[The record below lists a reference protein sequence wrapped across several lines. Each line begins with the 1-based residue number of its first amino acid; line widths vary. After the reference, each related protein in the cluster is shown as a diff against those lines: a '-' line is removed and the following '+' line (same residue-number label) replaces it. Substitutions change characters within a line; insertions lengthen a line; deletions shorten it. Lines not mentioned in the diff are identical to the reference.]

1 MRGAGLLEPGR
12 RGVALAYAFNGFALA
27 SWTARLPGIRAA
39 VDLDAAGLGVLLT
52 AGAIGTL
59 LTVPVAGRL
68 VARLGALP
76 TYRLATLVFA
86 AAYLL
91 LAVALLLGQVPL
103 LLVGNAVHGVAFAL
117 TNVPQSIL
125 AAGSERRV
133 GRTILPQF
141 HAGYSIGSALGALLG
156 GASSAV
162 GVSPAAQFLA
172 LAVAAVVVRWVIGR
186 GVAPL
191 AASLAHE
198 RRSALAARAAALAQ
212 SGPVPVVPRGSR
224 RFGLGVWTHP
234 QVLLLGLIVF
244 AAALSEGTA
253 TNWSAVAAV
262 DAFGVTE
269 ADASLGITV
278 FLVAQTVL
286 RLTGGPLIDR
296 LGRVRVLTLSCAAA
310 VAGIALFVLAPGFP
324 AALAGLALWGAGSAL
339 AVPIGIAAAA
349 ADPIDGPSR
358 VAAVTSLSSVA
369 NIAGPP
375 AIGAL
380 AVPLGVRPAMLA
392 VAVVVASAVAAAPRA
407 LRPRR

>member
-27 SWTARLPGIRAA
+27 SWTARLPGIRSA

-125 AAGSERRV
+125 AAGNERRV

-156 GASSAV
+156 GASSAA

-172 LAVAAVVVRWVIGR
+172 LAVAAVVVRWSIGR
-186 GVAPL
+186 HVAPL

-198 RRSALAARAAALAQ
+198 RRSALAARAAALVQ

-253 TNWSAVAAV
+253 TNWSAVAVV

-392 VAVVVASAVAAAPRA
+392 VAVVVAAAVAAAPRA

>member
-1 MRGAGLLEPGR
+1 VRGAGLLEPGR

-156 GASSAV
+156 GASSAA

-172 LAVAAVVVRWVIGR
+172 LAVAAVVVRWSIGR
-186 GVAPL
+186 HVAPL

-198 RRSALAARAAALAQ
+198 RRSALAARAAALVQ

-253 TNWSAVAAV
+253 TNWSAVAVV

-392 VAVVVASAVAAAPRA
+392 VAVVVAAAVAAAPRA

>member
-86 AAYLL
+86 AAYTLL
-91 LAVALLLGQVPL
+91 TVALLLGQVPL

-156 GASSAV
+156 GASSAA
-162 GVSPAAQFLA
+162 GVPPAAQFVA
-172 LAVAAVVVRWVIGR
+172 LAVAAVVVRWGIGR
-186 GVAPL
+186 HVAPL

-198 RRSALAARAAALAQ
+198 RRSALAARAAALVQ

-253 TNWSAVAAV
+253 TNWSAVAVV

-310 VAGIALFVLAPGFP
+310 VAGIALFVLAPGYP

-392 VAVVVASAVAAAPRA
+392 VAVVVAAAVAAAPRA

>member
-39 VDLDAAGLGVLLT
+39 GDLDAAGLGVLLT

-68 VARLGALP
+68 VARLGALR

-172 LAVAAVVVRWVIGR
+172 LAVAAVVVRWSIGR
-186 GVAPL
+186 HVAPL

-198 RRSALAARAAALAQ
+198 RRSALAARAAALVQ

-253 TNWSAVAAV
+253 TNWSAVAVV

-392 VAVVVASAVAAAPRA
+392 VSVVVAAAVAAAPRA

>member
-156 GASSAV
+156 GASSAA

-172 LAVAAVVVRWVIGR
+172 LAVAAVVVRWSIGR
-186 GVAPL
+186 HVAPL

-198 RRSALAARAAALAQ
+198 RRSALAARAAALVQ

-253 TNWSAVAAV
+253 TNWSAVAVV

-310 VAGIALFVLAPGFP
+310 VAGIALFVLAPGFVL
-324 AALAGLALWGAGSAL
+324 ALVGLALWGAGSAL

-392 VAVVVASAVAAAPRA
+392 VSVVVAAAVAAAPRA

>member
-156 GASSAV
+156 GASSAA

-172 LAVAAVVVRWVIGR
+172 LAVAAVVVRWSIGR
-186 GVAPL
+186 HVAPL
-191 AASLAHE
+191 AASLARE
-198 RRSALAARAAALAQ
+198 RRSALAARAAALVQ

-253 TNWSAVAAV
+253 TNWSAVAVV

-310 VAGIALFVLAPGFP
+310 VAGIALFVLAPGFVL
-324 AALAGLALWGAGSAL
+324 ALVGLALWGAGSAL

-392 VAVVVASAVAAAPRA
+392 VSVVVAAAVAAAPRA